1 MQNMILRNAKIVF
14 RIGLVVG
21 VILLMMLGII
31 LFEMKALREMKDS
44 LNEIVTVNNEKLI
57 LAQDMRFLA
66 RETSVFVR
74 NILLMDDQEVIK
86 EELAKIATGEQKYR
100 EALIRLNSLETTA
113 EGRKLLEDMK
123 AGERSTRALWRQVV
137 DFSMSGDKKAGAVML
152 IDAVRSTQ
160 WNWLKGLDNMVQLQK
175 QLSISASGK
184 ALQGYENTRMIMVI
198 ADCLILLISIG
209 LVVRL
214 ASGIVRPL
222 NEYIRTLDSIA
233 NGDFSARISLKQQ
246 DEIGSLGAHIN
257 NMAEHLQANEKE
269 LDQYRF
275 HLEDLIEER
284 TGEMNEQRKRFI
296 SVLIHDLKGPLVP
309 IIGFSRKLIA
319 QKNIPVEKSG
329 EYAQAI
335 HDASMKLSE
344 TIDQISKD
352 LRGGR
357 LNHRFENEAFDIEEL
372 LHSVVQSFA
381 PKAETE
387 HLEIILADV
396 KSGMADGELGDMQF
410 FGDPAKMRT
419 LLENLI
425 GNAVKY
431 ARSRIH
437 VSLTLEGG
445 FLQFVVEDD
454 GAGIPEGYYDKIFE
468 EYFQIPSSKE
478 GSGVGLYS
486 AKKIVEHYKGEIG
499 VGASRYGGARFT
511 VRLPYVA

>member
-1 MQNMILRNAKIVF
+1 MQVMILRNAKIVF

-21 VILLMMLGII
+21 IILMMMLGII
-31 LFEMKALREMKDS
+31 LFEMKGLKEMKNS
-44 LNEIVTVNNEKLI
+44 LSEIVSVNNEKLI

-66 RETSVFVR
+66 RDTSVFVR
-74 NILLMDDQEVIK
+74 NILLMDDPEGIK
-86 EELAKIATGEQKYR
+86 LELAKIAEGEQQYR
-100 EALIRLNSLETTA
+100 EALIRLNSLETTV
-113 EGRKLLEDMK
+113 EGRKLLEEIK
-123 AGERSTRALWRQVV
+123 TGEKNTRILWRQVV
-137 DFSMSGDKKAGAVML
+137 DYGMSGDRKAGSALLM
-152 IDAVRSTQ
+152 DAVRSSQ
-160 WNWLKGLDNMVQLQK
+160 WNWLKTLEKMVQLQK
-175 QLSISASGK
+175 QFSISASVK
-184 ALQGYENTRMIMVI
+184 AMQGYENIRMIMVI
-198 ADCLILLISIG
+198 ADCLILLVSIG

-214 ASGIVRPL
+214 SSSIVRPL
-222 NEYIRTLDSIA
+222 DEFTRTLDSIA
-233 NGDFSARISLKQQ
+233 NGDFSARISSQQQ

-309 IIGFSRKLIA
+309 IIGFSRKMIA

-372 LHSVVQSFA
+372 LRSVVQSFA

-387 HLEIILADV
+387 HLEIFLAEV
-396 KSGMADGELGDMQF
+396 NSGMAAGEAGDMQF

-437 VSLTLEGG
+437 VSLTVEGG

-468 EYFQIPSSKE
+468 EYFQVPSSKE

-486 AKKIVEHYKGEIG
+486 AKKIVEHYKGDIG
-499 VGASRYGGARFT
+499 VGVSRQGGARFT